1 MGYVTSDMTSAM
13 RTNVKAIFMQALGEL
28 AAKAPFNDWQK
39 LATEVPSDSDKEE
52 YDWLGASP
60 PLSEWKDKRQL
71 RGLRPYALTLT
82 NQDWEATLEINRNAF
97 SDNKLGHIPMRVR
110 GLTRSYLKGVIKS
123 VFEKLNGGASDAA
136 TFDAA
141 YFFHATRTIGDSG
154 TINNIA
160 AGAYAAAESNIR
172 TGFNVALA
180 QMMNFCDDWG
190 TKMGLVPDTVI
201 CAPVMY
207 MLIKK
212 ALTMPAISGSIPAE
226 AEFVKQIVVSP
237 WLTSGT
243 TAGHDW
249 YIACT
254 TEEIKPVIFQNR
266 QKPEVTSLDKPDDH
280 DNFMAKTLYYGVD
293 ARYTVGFAD
302 PRTCVQVDCS
312 D

>member
-13 RTNVKAIFMQALGEL
+13 RTNVKAIFLQALGEL

-39 LATEVPSDSDKEE
+39 IATVMPSDSNKEE

-60 PLSEWKDKRQL
+60 PMSEWIDKRKL

-82 NQDWEATLEINRNAF
+82 NQDWEATLEISRNAF
-97 SDNKLGHIPMRVR
+97 NDNKLGQIPARVR
-110 GLTRSYLKGVIKS
+110 GLTRSYLKSILKN
-123 VFEKLNGGASDAA
+123 VFQKLNGGATDTA
-136 TFDAA
+136 TFDGS
-141 YFFHATRTIGDSG
+141 YFFYATRSIADSG

-180 QMMNFCDDWG
+180 LMMNYCDDWG
-190 TKMGLVPDTVI
+190 EPMGLMPDTVI

-207 MLIKK
+207 QLLRK
-212 ALTMPAISGSIPAE
+212 ALLMPAISGSIPAE
-226 AEFVKQIVVSP
+226 AEFVKRIVVSP

-249 YIACT
+249 YVACT
-254 TEEIKPVIFQNR
+254 TEEVKPIIFQER
-266 QKPEVTSLDKPDDH
+266 QKPEVTNLDKPDDH
-280 DNFMAKTLYYGVD
+280 DNFMAKILYYGVD
-293 ARYTVGFAD
+293 ARFTVGFAD
-302 PRTCVQVDCS
+302 PRTCIQVDCS